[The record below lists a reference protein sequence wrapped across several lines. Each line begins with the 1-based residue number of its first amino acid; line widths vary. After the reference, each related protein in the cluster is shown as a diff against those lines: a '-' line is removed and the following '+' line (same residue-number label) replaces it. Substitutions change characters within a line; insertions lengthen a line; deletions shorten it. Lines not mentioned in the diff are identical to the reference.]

1 MILRR
6 KKTELREEITAT
18 ARRASQEAMRAL
30 WDDDAK
36 RAREELSAAPKKL
49 DFVEIGW
56 RVALVAALV
65 DMKTGKFKSGVS
77 ALEKVIDRLDETDL
91 SRDDKGYLRLFALY
105 RASDA
110 AKDNRAPA
118 SLRERVEHFRFDQT
132 LVAPEIRAD
141 FPLKKIE
148 DKPVDPP
155 PPPMATGGPEF

>member
-6 KKTELREEITAT
+6 KNSSRHQESIET

-49 DFVEIGW
+49 DFAEIGW
-56 RVALVAALV
+56 RVALVSALIELRMGKLKTGVAALV
-65 DMKTGKFKSGVS
+65 
-77 ALEKVIDRLDETDL
+77 KVIDRLDETDL
-91 SRDDKGYLRLFALY
+91 TRDDKGYLRLFALY

-132 LVAPEIRAD
+132 LINPEIKTD

-148 DKPVDPP
+148 DKPVEPP
-155 PPPMATGGPEF
+155 PPPMAKGGPEF